1 MSNHGKL
8 LSRRLAA
15 VRGWEVWSLQ
25 EPLRSA
31 VIAVPVLAVVV
42 TSIEA
47 AGATFHPGNL
57 AIFCTLICCGMI
69 AIEVTGSAIR
79 EPQGTIIRDLLMVWY
94 LAIAITLPPIYAMLA
109 PLPLGVFRLWRVQH
123 THLYRRVYSNATLS
137 LSYGCAAIMFRAF
150 PAGVAGSHPGSG
162 THLLVWVAVVG
173 VCGLA
178 ASVVDYSLLLV
189 AVKLADPTASAR
201 NLITSKETLAA
212 DLVELSLGVSVALLV
227 ALNPVLVALVLPSLA
242 MYRRYLLHA
251 QLVSQSRTDGKT
263 GLLNAATWEREA
275 AAEVS
280 RAVRTRTPLAIVLL
294 DLDKFKL
301 VNDTYGH
308 LAGDVV
314 LKATAKSLAT
324 ALRDYD
330 QAGRFGGEEFVVLLP
345 QTRSVDAFRVAERIR
360 AVVERLVVEDPAGGG
375 HIPVTLSAGVAALDG
390 GSNRE
395 LPDLLSI
402 ADAALYRAKSGGRNQ
417 VQMISTTRG
426 LSAVQPDQVEVVTS
440 EAGTSSTASISEF
453 PVWHSEASPV
463 LRTLGVAYPWQV
475 QPLNC
480 IGAPPPLPLSSPFLM
495 SAA

>member
-1 MSNHGKL
+1 MSNRGKL
-8 LSRRLAA
+8 LSQGLAA
-15 VRGWEVWSLQ
+15 IRGWEVWSLA

-31 VIAVPVLAVVV
+31 VIAVPVLAV
-42 TSIEA
+42 A
-47 AGATFHPGNL
+47 ATCVAATGATFHLGNFVV
-57 AIFCTLICCGMI
+57 FCTLIACGMI
-69 AIEVTGSAIR
+69 AIEVTGSAVR

-109 PLPLGVFRLWRVQH
+109 PLPLGVFRLWRVHH

-137 LSYGCAAIMFRAF
+137 LSYGCAALMFRAF
-150 PAGVAGSHPGSG
+150 PASAAGAHPGTG
-162 THLLVWVAVVG
+162 AHLLVWVGIVG
-173 VCGLA
+173 ACGLV
-178 ASVVDYSLLLV
+178 ASIVDYGLLLV
-189 AVKLADPTASAR
+189 AVKLADPAASAR
-201 NLITSKETLAA
+201 SLITSRETMVA

-301 VNDTYGH
+301 INDTYGH
-308 LAGDVV
+308 LAGDEV
-314 LKATAKSLAT
+314 LKATAKSLQA

-345 QTRSVDAFRVAERIR
+345 STRSADALRVAERIR
-360 AVVERLVVEDPAGGG
+360 AVVERMVIEDPAGGG
-375 HIPVTLSAGVAALDG
+375 HIPVTVSAGVAALDG

-395 LPDLLSI
+395 LTELLSI
-402 ADAALYRAKSGGRNQ
+402 ADAALYRAKSSGRNQ

-426 LSAVQPDQVEVVTS
+426 LSAARTS
-440 EAGTSSTASISEF
+440 PQLEAVAPEASTASISEL
-453 PVWHSEASPV
+453 PVRHSEASPV

-475 QPLNC
+475 HPSTL
-480 IGAPPPLPLSSPFLM
+480 IGAPPPVPWTSPFLK
-495 SAA
+495 SVA